1 MAEQRSPKPQVGGSI
16 PSWPARCKFGRI
28 AMGVCARL
36 IFLSSSKE
44 IGIGASLDWLKW
56 GLVGIIVALAVYAN
70 WYYQEQSLF
79 LRVLGLLIAGA
90 AAFLIA
96 VKTEKG
102 NAAWN
107 LIKEA
112 RSEIRR
118 VVWPTNNETTQTTLV
133 VIVMVFIFSLILW
146 GLDSLLS
153 WLVSSLIG

>member
-1 MAEQRSPKPQVGGSI
+1 M
-16 PSWPARCKFGRI
+16 
-28 AMGVCARL
+28 
-36 IFLSSSKE
+36 SSSKE

-56 GLVGIIVALAVYAN
+56 CLVGIIVALAVYAN

-133 VIVMVFIFSLILW
+133 VLVMVFIFSLILW